1 MKKWTRLIVL
11 LVIGAVLL
19 GGALFYKH
27 QKKMEKAEHLR
38 VEALAMISKADISKV
53 SPENAE
59 YVKSLAVA
67 AHPAATRALGGSLFA
82 TALDDR
88 DYYTGLFN
96 EMIRQAKAADRT
108 DVSKSLRDFAVGR
121 KYLDVT
127 DR

>member
-1 MKKWTRLIVL
+1 MKRWKRLAVL
-11 LVIGAVLL
+11 LVIGALVV

-27 QKKMEKAEHLR
+27 QKKMAKAEQLR
-38 VEALAMISKADISKV
+38 SESLIMISKADIYKV

-59 YVKSLAVA
+59 YIKGLAVA
-67 AHPAATRALGGSLFA
+67 AHAAGTRALGAGLFA
-82 TALDDR
+82 TALDEK

-96 EMIRQAKAADRT
+96 DMVRRAKADNRPEVAR
-108 DVSKSLRDFAVGR
+108 SLRDFAVGR